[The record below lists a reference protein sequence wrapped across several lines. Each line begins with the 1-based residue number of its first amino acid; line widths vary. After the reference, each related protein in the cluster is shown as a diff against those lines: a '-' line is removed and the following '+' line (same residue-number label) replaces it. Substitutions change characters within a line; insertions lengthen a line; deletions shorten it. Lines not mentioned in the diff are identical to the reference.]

1 MKLILTGDRPTGP
14 LHLGHYVGSLKNR
27 VELQGSS
34 TQFIMIADAQA
45 LTDHAKE
52 PEKVRENVLQVAL
65 DYLAVGIDPSK
76 STIFI
81 QSLVPELFELTAY
94 LLNLVTWNRLKHNPT
109 VKAEIKQK
117 NFGESVPAGF
127 MVYPVSQSADIT
139 AFRANLVPVGEDQ
152 LPMIEQT
159 NELVDKFNRTYGQ
172 EVLVR
177 AEALIPEMARLPGT
191 DGGMKMSKSIGNCI
205 YLSET
210 ESSLKKKV
218 MKMYSSNR
226 ALEDPGQPDG
236 HPVFIYLDTFCS
248 DKELVEKL
256 KADYR
261 KGGLGDGTVKKQ
273 LNEVLQEFLAPIR
286 KRREEYAGDPSGV
299 MELLKKGTDNA
310 RIVASETLSDVKKA
324 MGITYF

>member
-1 MKLILTGDRPTGP
+1 
-14 LHLGHYVGSLKNR
+14 
-27 VELQGSS
+27 
-34 TQFIMIADAQA
+34 MIADAQA

>member
-27 VELQGSS
+27 VELQDSS

-127 MVYPVSQSADIT
+127 MVYPVSQAADIT

-218 MKMYSSNR
+218 MKMYSSNK